1 MSAARRPKP
10 TDERPLISTSSILI
24 LSGFLIGVTV
34 GKIVAEDLS
43 PYVLACGLSGFLA
56 YIALDIAATRREEE
70 AAAEEIRHVHGRLDR
85 HVSSIN
91 TPGAAPQSLASRLEE
106 ENLPSLEELLAQL
119 PGPGPMEPRKEDST
133 VSAL

>member
-70 AAAEEIRHVHGRLDR
+70 AAAEDIRHVHGRLDR
-85 HVSSIN
+85 HVMSM
-91 TPGAAPQSLASRLEE
+91 TPVPGAQSLASRVEE

-133 VSAL
+133 VGAL

>member
-70 AAAEEIRHVHGRLDR
+70 AAAEDIRHVHGRLDR

-91 TPGAAPQSLASRLEE
+91 SPASQSLASRVEE

-133 VSAL
+133 VGSL

>member
-1 MSAARRPKP
+1 MPAARRPKP
-10 TDERPLISTSSILI
+10 TDERPLISTTSILI

-56 YIALDIAATRREEE
+56 YIALDVAATRREED
-70 AAAEEIRHVHGRLDR
+70 AAAEEIRFVQGRLDR
-85 HVSSIN
+85 HVNSMN
-91 TPGAAPQSLASRLEE
+91 TPAPQQPLTSRVDE

-119 PGPGPMEPRKEDST
+119 PSPEPVEARKENAE
-133 VSAL
+133 VGAL